1 MKKVLA
7 IFTSVIVIFS
17 TLSVLANP
25 ISIKP
30 SKDIVETAVEAGQFT
45 ILAKALAAAG
55 LVDTLKG
62 KGKFT
67 VFAPTD
73 DAFKKLPAGTLENLL
88 MPENKE
94 KLKAILLFHVIKANL
109 SAKKVGK
116 LNGRKLVTIQGG
128 LLEID
133 TTSGVKIN
141 GSTVI
146 KADVGAKNGTI
157 HVIDTVLI
165 PN

>member
-7 IFTSVIVIFS
+7 IFTSVVIVFS
-17 TLSVLANP
+17 TLAVSANP
-25 ISIKP
+25 IKTD
-30 SKDIVETAVEAGQFT
+30 KDIVETAVEAGQFT

-55 LVDTLKG
+55 LVDALKS

-73 DAFKKLPAGTLENLL
+73 EAFNKLPAGTLENLL
-88 MPENKE
+88 KHENKE
-94 KLKAILLFHVIKANL
+94 KLKAILLYHVVNTNL

-116 LNGRKLVTIQGG
+116 LDGRKLVTLQGG
-128 LLEID
+128 LLEINAK
-133 TTSGVKIN
+133 SGVKIN
-141 GSTVI
+141 NSNVV
-146 KADVGAKNGTI
+146 KADVEAMNGTI